1 MSLLG
6 IAMLLETG
14 RIVAIEPQ
22 GLWVET
28 IQRSACGSC
37 QAQKGCGHSA
47 LAKFGAS
54 ASRLWVLLDGRD
66 ATHFT
71 VGEEVQIGVPEE
83 VIAMGSLFV
92 YLLPLFTMLAAT
104 LAARSAQLSEG
115 SMVICAVLGLLF
127 GAAIVRWCSHLI
139 RFDSRLQPVLVDAQT
154 RAPRIASCAQE

>member
-1 MSLLG
+1 
-6 IAMLLETG
+6 MLLEIG

-54 ASRLWVLLDGRD
+54 ASRLWVLLDGRNPN
-66 ATHFT
+66 HFT
-71 VGEEVQIGVPEE
+71 VGDEVQIGVPEE
-83 VIAMGSLFV
+83 VIATGSLFV
-92 YLLPLFTMLAAT
+92 YILPLLTMIVAT
-104 LAARSAQLSEG
+104 LAAHSAQLSDG
-115 SMVICAVLGLLF
+115 LTALCALLGLLV

-154 RAPRIASCAQE
+154 SAPRIVSCAQE

>member
-1 MSLLG
+1 M
-6 IAMLLETG
+6 ILETG

-54 ASRLWVLLDGRD
+54 ASRLWVLLEGRD
-66 ATHFT
+66 PKTFSL
-71 VGEEVQIGVPEE
+71 GDDVQIGVPEE
-83 VIAMGSLFV
+83 VIAGGSLFV
-92 YLLPLFTMLAAT
+92 YMLPLLAMI
-104 LAARSAQLSEG
+104 AASFVAYDAGLNDG
-115 SMVICAVLGLLF
+115 LTAIYALLGLLF

-154 RAPRIASCAQE
+154 SVQVIAHCVQE

>member
-1 MSLLG
+1 M
-6 IAMLLETG
+6 ILETG

-54 ASRLWVLLDGRD
+54 ASRLWVLLEGRD
-66 ATHFT
+66 ASCFS
-71 VGEEVQIGVPEE
+71 VGDEVQIGVPEE
-83 VIAMGSLFV
+83 VIAGGSLFV
-92 YLLPLFTMLAAT
+92 YMLPLLAMIVAT
-104 LAARSAQLSEG
+104 IAAHSSHLSDG
-115 SMVICAVLGLLF
+115 LTATCALLGLLV

-139 RFDSRLQPVLVDAQT
+139 RFDNRLQPVLVDAQT
-154 RAPRIASCAQE
+154 SVPVIARCAQE

>member
-1 MSLLG
+1 M
-6 IAMLLETG
+6 ILETG

-54 ASRLWVLLDGRD
+54 ASRLWVLLEGRD
-66 ATHFT
+66 AKYFSL
-71 VGEEVQIGVPEE
+71 GDEVQIGVPEE
-83 VIAMGSLFV
+83 VIAGGSLFV
-92 YLLPLFTMLAAT
+92 YMLPLLTMIAAMLAAHN
-104 LAARSAQLSEG
+104 SHLSDG
-115 SMVICAVLGLLF
+115 FTAICALLGLLL

-154 RAPRIASCAQE
+154 SVQVIAHCVQE

>member
-1 MSLLG
+1 M
-6 IAMLLETG
+6 IFETG

-54 ASRLWVLLDGRD
+54 ASRLWVLLEGCDVKRFNLGD
-66 ATHFT
+66 
-71 VGEEVQIGVPEE
+71 EVQIGVPEE
-83 VIAMGSLFV
+83 VIAGGSLFV
-92 YLLPLFTMLAAT
+92 YMLPLLTMIAAT
-104 LAARSAQLSEG
+104 LVAHSSQLSDG
-115 SMVICAVLGLLF
+115 LTAICALLGLLV

-154 RAPRIASCAQE
+154 SVQVIAHCVQE

>member
-1 MSLLG
+1 M
-6 IAMLLETG
+6 ILETG

-37 QAQKGCGHSA
+37 QAQKACGHSA

-66 ATHFT
+66 HKSFSL
-71 VGEEVQIGVPEE
+71 GDDLQIGVPEE
-83 VIAMGSLFV
+83 VIAGGSLFI
-92 YLLPLFTMLAAT
+92 YMLPLLAMIAASFVAHNAGLNDGFTA
-104 LAARSAQLSEG
+104 
-115 SMVICAVLGLLF
+115 ICALVGLLL

-154 RAPRIASCAQE
+154 NVQVTAQCVQE

>member
-1 MSLLG
+1 M
-6 IAMLLETG
+6 ILETG

-54 ASRLWVLLDGRD
+54 ASRLWVLLEGRD
-66 ATHFT
+66 ANCFSL
-71 VGEEVQIGVPEE
+71 GDEVQIGVPEE
-83 VIAMGSLFV
+83 VIAGGSLFV
-92 YLLPLFTMLAAT
+92 YMLPLLTMIAAT
-104 LAARSAQLSEG
+104 LTAHSSHLSDG
-115 SMVICAVLGLLF
+115 LTAICALLGLLA

-154 RAPRIASCAQE
+154 SVQVIAHCAQE

>member
-1 MSLLG
+1 M
-6 IAMLLETG
+6 ILETG

-47 LAKFGAS
+47 LTKFGAS
-54 ASRLWVLLDGRD
+54 ASSLWVLLEGRD
-66 ATHFT
+66 SKRFSL
-71 VGEEVQIGVPEE
+71 GDEVQIGVPEE
-83 VIAMGSLFV
+83 VIAGGSLFV
-92 YLLPLFTMLAAT
+92 YMLPLLTMIAAT
-104 LAARSAQLSEG
+104 LAAHSSQLNDG
-115 SMVICAVLGLLF
+115 LTAICALLGLLV

-154 RAPRIASCAQE
+154 SVQVIARCAQE